1 MLMYSLGLFTPKKS
15 IDNESTF
22 VSYTSDERH
31 APDNI
36 SVTSATSVN
45 LVHSPRHTAVSHSL
59 LHAFVSIK
67 NAVG

>member
-1 MLMYSLGLFTPKKS
+1 MCSLGLFTPKKS

-22 VSYTSDERH
+22 VSYTSEERH

-45 LVHSPRHTAVSHSL
+45 LVHSPRHAAVSHL
-59 LHAFVSIK
+59 L
-67 NAVG
+67 